1 MEALK
6 NYFCATESMK
16 ESVKELEKAQK
27 ETDDAYTE
35 FEKISDI
42 VKATFCDS
50 EDQGWPDKAIWE
62 YICSKKGN
70 QSNKN
75 RKYPDKVEWECI
87 CKKDQKKPSE

>member
-6 NYFCATESMK
+6 NYFCASESMK

-42 VKATFCDS
+42 D
-50 EDQGWPDKAIWE
+50 
-62 YICSKKGN
+62 YI
-70 QSNKN
+70 
-75 RKYPDKVEWECI
+75 I
-87 CKKDQKKPSE
+87 

>member
-1 MEALK
+1 MQNARKRLRLSD
-6 NYFCATESMK
+6 ESMK

-42 VKATFCDS
+42 VKTSFCDN
-50 EDQGWPDKAIWE
+50 EDQGWPDKTIWE

-70 QSNKN
+70 QLNKN
-75 RKYPDKVEWECI
+75 WKYPDKV
-87 CKKDQKKPSE
+87 